1 MPERAARGKPVRAME
16 NGRAQ
21 AAVSMQS
28 MVSIKSMRA
37 PCALYGRDGLHG
49 LDGQWALLL
58 SAAHFFI
65 KKPVK
70 PASVATNSRM
80 NLFSQEPFVGYEYYL
95 PSLFLREAIDG
106 KSHSIP
112 IIVVSKKKTAV
123 RDDLPI
129 VA

>member
-1 MPERAARGKPVRAME
+1 MRRLLCISLFKHTRHFQHRALIRRC
-16 NGRAQ
+16 RR
-21 AAVSMQS
+21 S
-28 MVSIKSMRA
+28 
-37 PCALYGRDGLHG
+37 CLALPPHY
-49 LDGQWALLL
+49 

-70 PASVATNSRM
+70 PASVATTSRM
-80 NLFSQEPFVGYEYYL
+80 NLFLQEPFVGYEYYL

-129 VA
+129 IA